1 METKVNGRSGIRVAA
16 TLIGVACA
24 GAAGA
29 QQAADG
35 GSNLPQPRTQAASCA
50 DVAWEADLLAR
61 YPRIGDACQEVVMSE
76 GRKWARF
83 EAKLVRAYADGRV
96 TLDFQD
102 RRGSSI
108 EQITLLPARSQRV
121 SIDGRSVEFKDV
133 QRAQELNLYL
143 PEGRF
148 AMATEPG
155 APLEEL
161 AEIMLEPVE
170 RSAEVSPEPAQPVT
184 GPLLAQADRTPGPTP
199 AVLPDTAGPLP
210 LFALAGLLSVLGGLG
225 LTIRRRLLARA

>member
-1 METKVNGRSGIRVAA
+1 METKVNGLGGIQLAA

-24 GAAGA
+24 GAVGA
-29 QQAADG
+29 QQASDG
-35 GSNLPQPRTQAASCA
+35 GDNLPQPRTQAASCA
-50 DVAWEADLLAR
+50 GVAWEADLLAR

-83 EAKLVRAYADGRV
+83 EAELVRAYADGRV

-108 EQITLLPARSQRV
+108 EQITLMPARGQRV
-121 SIDGRSVEFKDV
+121 SIDGRIVEFKDV
-133 QRAQELNLYL
+133 QRSQELNLYL
-143 PEGRF
+143 PEGMF

-161 AEIMLEPVE
+161 AEIVLEPVE
-170 RSAEVSPEPAQPVT
+170 RRAEVSPEPARAAAE
-184 GPLLAQADRTPGPTP
+184 PLLAQADRTPGRTP

-210 LFALAGLLSVLGGLG
+210 LFALAGLLSMLGGLG
-225 LTIRRRLLARA
+225 LAIRRRFFARA